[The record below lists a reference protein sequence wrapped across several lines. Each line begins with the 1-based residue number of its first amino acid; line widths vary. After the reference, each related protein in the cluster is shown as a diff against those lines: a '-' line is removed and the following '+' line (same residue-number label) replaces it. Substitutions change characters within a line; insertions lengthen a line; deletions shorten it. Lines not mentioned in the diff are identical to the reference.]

1 VQKASSGKRNVLKL
15 VFACSALLMFFA
27 ADASAQESQRPKQM
41 VGLTWGLCR
50 DGQLSV
56 RNVGEDAA
64 MGGVRVRD
72 YAFTNTSSRPCTLKD
87 YPRFEVLNA
96 AGRVVRLGRAVA
108 GDDDGSQHDFVTVA
122 PGKTATFQ
130 VNYNAG
136 GAGRIGKPCPT
147 YPKVRITAPGTKR
160 GFVLR
165 DAIQLCGGVG
175 VSPVGP
181 PTAEQP

>member
-1 VQKASSGKRNVLKL
+1 MRSIWCSG
-15 VFACSALLMFFA
+15 
-27 ADASAQESQRPKQM
+27 E
-41 VGLTWGLCR
+41 
-50 DGQLSV
+50 QLSV

-64 MGGVRVRD
+64 MGGVRIRD
-72 YAFTNTSSRPCTLKD
+72 YAFTNTSPTTCALRG
-87 YPRFEVLNA
+87 YPRFEVLSA
-96 AGRVVRLGRAVA
+96 AGRVVRLGRAA
-108 GDDDGSQHDFVTVA
+108 TGDDAGEIPKPVTLE

-165 DAIQLCGGVG
+165 DAIQLCGAVG

>member
-1 VQKASSGKRNVLKL
+1 MRKASGGKRNILRM
-15 VFACSALLMFFA
+15 VFACSALLMLFA
-27 ADASAQESQRPKQM
+27 NDASAQESKSSERA
-41 VGLTWGLCR
+41 VGTSSVWCSGE
-50 DGQLSV
+50 QLSV
-56 RNVGEDAA
+56 HNVGEDAA

-72 YAFTNTSSRPCTLKD
+72 YAFTNTSTTNCALRGH
-87 YPRFEVLNA
+87 PRFEVLSA
-96 AGRVVRLGRAVA
+96 AGRVVRLGRAAA
-108 GDDDGSQHDFVTVA
+108 GDDAGDPLKPVTLG

-136 GAGRIGKPCPT
+136 GAGRVGKPCPT

-160 GFVLR
+160 VFVLR

-181 PTAEQP
+181 PPAEQP